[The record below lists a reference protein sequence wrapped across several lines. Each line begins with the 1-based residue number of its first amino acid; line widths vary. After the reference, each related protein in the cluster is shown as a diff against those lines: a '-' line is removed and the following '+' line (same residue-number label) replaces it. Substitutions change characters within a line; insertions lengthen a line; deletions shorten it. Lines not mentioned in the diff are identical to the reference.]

1 LSSVIDRAL
10 YDAASRT
17 LAVTFTTGRKYVY
30 EDVPPEVALE
40 LQTAPSRGQYFNWR
54 IRDQYPF
61 REIG

>member
-1 LSSVIDRAL
+1 MSSVIDRAL

-40 LQTAPSRGQYFNWR
+40 LQTAPSRGQ
-54 IRDQYPF
+54 
-61 REIG
+61 